1 MKSASL
7 VRAPAAEDNL
17 MPVRVVTLVRA
28 VLVREA
34 AADAAAEA
42 VEEDSLAREVVLR
55 VVPQLVETSARSDL
69 LPMAVE
75 DHLVEM
81 TTTKVVM
88 ITKLVLP
95 EEAVVVTEVATTTVA
110 KVAMRTDLEVLVQE
124 AAPEEMVE
132 IMDTAVVLVLP
143 VAALPSEAASAV
155 AEAAPEAALVDTVV
169 LPVAV
174 VVAIEE
180 TVAVLAD
187 TKAATKAVTTDT
199 TDHYLHR

>member
-180 TVAVLAD
+180 TVAVLVD

-199 TDHYLHR
+199 TDH